1 MSRRVFVCVSGGVVD
16 EVIVPPQADGTW
28 TVIDWDNIES
38 DPTREWGRFD
48 EEDKL
53 MISTVIS
60 SLRLLKG
67 VYDLAFSEDP
77 FYGEQR
83 SEFLGGI
90 QHCVEQ
96 AKEGYH
102 NPPLPAVYVRKPFK
116 ILLGIVMFVL
126 FLAVLIGGR

>member
-1 MSRRVFVCVSGGVVD
+1 MRKIRSTSKSTNPTTAPSIFHNSCATWEDVD
-16 EVIVPPQADGTW
+16 
-28 TVIDWDNIES
+28 
-38 DPTREWGRFD
+38 
-48 EEDKL
+48 DKHRHQF
-53 MISTVIS
+53 S
-60 SLRLLKG
+60 SPIKG

-116 ILLGIVMFVL
+116 ILLGILMFVF
-126 FLAVLIGGR
+126 FLAVLIGGLYEDKGPPIPESFY